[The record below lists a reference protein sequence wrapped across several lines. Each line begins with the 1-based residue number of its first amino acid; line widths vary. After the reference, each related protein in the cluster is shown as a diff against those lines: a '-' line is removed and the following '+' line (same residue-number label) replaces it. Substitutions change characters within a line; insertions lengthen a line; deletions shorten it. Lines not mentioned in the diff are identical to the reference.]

1 MSETWIWE
9 KFNLQM
15 DLQFNDIFMKSEVRM
30 KEADIIY
37 IL

>member
-1 MSETWIWE
+1 MSENWTWE

-15 DLQFNDIFMKSEVRM
+15 DLQFNDIFMKSEVTM